1 VDLITEM
8 KNERVFVYVIVSEAG
23 ASVYSASDLAREEF
37 PDLEA
42 SLRGNISI
50 ARRLQDP
57 LAELVKIDPR
67 SIGVGLYQHDINQK
81 ALREALDDVIES
93 CVNHVG
99 VDLNTASKSL
109 LMHISGLNKRS
120 ADKLVA
126 YRDKNGRFKN
136 RQELNK
142 VEGIGRNAF
151 QQAAG
156 FLRISDG
163 ENPLDA
169 TSIHPESYPLTE
181 RLLAKFAISDVRK
194 EGRLLKQRLSKE
206 KISLLNLAARL
217 TCGLPTLEDI
227 LDNLEKPGRDPR
239 EEMPKPVFRS
249 DVLKMEDLKE
259 GMVLKGTVRNVVD
272 FGAFVDIGV
281 KQDGLIHISQMTK
294 SFVKSPY
301 ELLQVGDVVDVKV
314 LSVDTERGRIAL
326 SMKT

>member
-1 VDLITEM
+1 MHRNWKE
-8 KNERVFVYVIVSEAG
+8 ERHRGLPA
-23 ASVYSASDLAREEF
+23 EE
-37 PDLEA
+37 
-42 SLRGNISI
+42 
-50 ARRLQDP
+50 
-57 LAELVKIDPR
+57 
-67 SIGVGLYQHDINQK
+67 YQHDINQK

-206 KISLLNLAARL
+206 KISLLDLAARL